1 VADPVAERAT
11 LRLED
16 PQVALDGLCAALQG
30 APGVSLRR
38 REPMAAHL
46 PLRCGG
52 PVDLWVEVAD
62 LPALRAALEATR
74 QAGLPWR
81 ACWPFE
87 ELLVRDGGLRGVAIR
102 PGRAFEGAALLP
114 EDAHGPARLRLGAAE
129 PWSAARAALASAPG
143 GAALHGPLSQVAAWP
158 GCPGALLHGS
168 DLQPLE
174 GLLHA
179 VSWVKGNRVERTVL
193 AEGAAPS
200 SLPASAILLSVELP
214 LSPIAG
220 ARRPKHRPVP
230 PPPGTLFADDGPLRT
245 APQLV
250 AAGLSGTRLRA
261 WRLATTEAGVL
272 VNLGGGDCATATL
285 LAKGLAEHVHRARGM
300 DPTLRIPVIGLE
312 ATRKQ
317 GAPPPR
323 RR

>member
-1 VADPVAERAT
+1 MADPVAERAA
-11 LRLED
+11 LRLD
-16 PQVALDGLCAALQG
+16 PEAALDGLVRALAAT
-30 APGVSLRR
+30 PGVLLRR

-62 LPALRAALEATR
+62 LPALRATLEATR

-87 ELLVRDGGLRGVAIR
+87 ELLVRDGGLRGVALR
-102 PGRAFEGAALLP
+102 PGVAFQGATLLP
-114 EDAHGPARLRLGAAE
+114 EDGHGPARLRLGAAE
-129 PWSAARAALASAPG
+129 PWAAARAALALAPG
-143 GAALHGPLSQVAAWP
+143 VDPQHSPLALVGAWP
-158 GCPGALLHGS
+158 GCPGALLQAG
-168 DLQPLE
+168 DLAPLE

-179 VSWVKGNRVERTVL
+179 VSWVKSNRVERTVL
-193 AEGAAPS
+193 TEGATPPPV
-200 SLPASAILLSVELP
+200 PASAVVLSVELP
-214 LSPIAG
+214 LVSIPG
-220 ARRPKHRPVP
+220 ARRPKHRAVP
-230 PPPGTLFADDGPLRT
+230 PPPGTLFGDDGPLRT

-261 WRLATTEAGVL
+261 WRLSPVEAGVL
-272 VNLGGGDCATATL
+272 VNLGGGDFVTAAL
-285 LAKGLAEHVHRARGM
+285 LAKGLADHVQRARGL
-300 DPTLRIPVIGLE
+300 DPTLRIPVVGVE
-312 ATRKQ
+312 GARKQ